1 MNKKFKRWLEQQ
13 EYDYQYL
20 GITLNDNTKSWF
32 IKSVHDSYFMKGSFG
47 LYWDKIIE
55 NTKEELWVKT
65 L

>member
-1 MNKKFKRWLEQQ
+1 MNKKFKHWLEQQ

-47 LYWDKIIE
+47 SYWDKIIE
-55 NTKEELWVKT
+55 EV
-65 L
+65 